1 VGVCLHV
8 PAPSQK
14 PKGVSVAFAHIAVP
28 HDVVAG
34 AFSQAPLP
42 SHVPTKP
49 HGGLAAQ
56 RPCGSEASAGTSLH
70 EPSWPGMSQASH
82 VPQLVDAQHTPSTH
96 ALPVRQSPS
105 TVQGWPRRFLSP
117 HVFLCRSQ
125 IAGAAQSPSVVQV
138 ALQVVPLHA

>member
-8 PAPSQK
+8 PAPLQK
-14 PKGVSVAFAHIAVP
+14 PTGVSVAFAHIAVP

-34 AFSQAPLP
+34 AFSHAPLP

-70 EPSWPGMSQASH
+70 EPSWPVMLQASQ
-82 VPQLVDAQHTPSTH
+82 VPQLVDAQQTPSTH

-105 TVQGWPRRFLSP
+105 TVHGWPRRFLSP

-125 IAGAAQSPSVVQV
+125 IAGGAQSPSVVQV
-138 ALQVVPLHA
+138 ALHVVPLHA